1 MVEDS
6 FVFNYTVERML
17 RAYRQAEEYSK
28 RLGSSEEMEI
38 GNNYNDT
45 IKYEEMLSSASYAAL
60 VFSNPQ
66 RRKGIFKQMGGASP
80 FEWNILDGTS
90 SKEVRKLCED
100 YSLGNRKITE
110 DQLKHIKEVCL
121 ALEEYI
127 IFIRALKEEA
137 VKEVKS

>member
-1 MVEDS
+1 MVEDT
-6 FVFNYTVERML
+6 FAFNYTVERML
-17 RAYRQAEEYSK
+17 RAYRQAEEYSIE
-28 RLGSSEEMEI
+28 LGSSEEMEI
-38 GNNYNDT
+38 ENKYENT
-45 IKYEEMLSSASYAAL
+45 IKYEGMLSSASYAAL
-60 VFSNPQ
+60 VFSDPQ

-80 FEWNILDGTS
+80 FEWNVLDGTS

-100 YSLGNRKITE
+100 YALGNRKITE
-110 DQLKHIKEVCL
+110 DQLNRIKELCL

>member
-100 YSLGNRKITE
+100 YALGNRKITE
-110 DQLKHIKEVCL
+110 DQLNRIKELCL